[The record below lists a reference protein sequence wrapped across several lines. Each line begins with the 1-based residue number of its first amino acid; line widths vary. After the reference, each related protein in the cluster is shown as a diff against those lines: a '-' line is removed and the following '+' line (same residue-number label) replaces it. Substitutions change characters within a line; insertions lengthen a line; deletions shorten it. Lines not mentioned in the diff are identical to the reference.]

1 MGTNSDRQ
9 PLTTEAATRADFS
22 RIRYAQVWED
32 ADILV
37 EALDIQPTDT
47 VVSISSAG
55 DNALALLGAGAER
68 VVALDLNPSQLA
80 CLELRVAAYRELSHA
95 ELLVLMGSRPGAVA
109 ERAAL
114 YARCRGRL
122 SSAVR
127 AFWDGQ
133 PESVTGGTG
142 AAGKFENYF
151 RLFRTRVLP
160 LVHGR
165 TTVEALLR
173 GGSLSER
180 ERFYE
185 ECWNNWRWRLLFK
198 VFFSRFMMG
207 RLGRDP
213 AFFKYVKGSV
223 ADRILERTR
232 HALVALNPAENP
244 YLHWILTG
252 IHGEALPWALREE
265 NFEKIRSRLDR
276 LEWHEL
282 TLEAFLERET
292 AAGASKR
299 VLKFNLSDIFE
310 YMSEENTAAILA
322 SLAQASAPGGR
333 LAYWNMLAPRRRPE
347 SLAERLRSREDLA
360 RPLFAQDKA
369 FFYSAFVVEEVL

>member
-1 MGTNSDRQ
+1 MNTNTEKRSAG
-9 PLTTEAATRADFS
+9 TEAATRADFS

-37 EALDIQPTDT
+37 EALDVRPTDT
-47 VVSISSAG
+47 VISISSAG

-95 ELLVLMGSRPGAVA
+95 ELLVLMGSRPGTA
-109 ERAAL
+109 EARAAS
-114 YARCRGRL
+114 YVRCRRRL
-122 SSAVR
+122 SPAAR
-127 AFWDGQ
+127 AFWDGR
-133 PESVTGGTG
+133 PESVAGGIG
-142 AAGKFENYF
+142 APGKFENYF
-151 RLFRTRVLP
+151 RLFRSRALP

-165 TTVEALLR
+165 GTVEAMLR
-173 GGSLSER
+173 GGTREER

-185 ECWNNWRWRLLFK
+185 ERWNTWRWRMLFK

-213 AFFKYVKGSV
+213 AFFKYVEGSV
-223 ADRILERTR
+223 AERILERTR
-232 HALVALNPAENP
+232 HALVVLNPAENP

-252 IHGEALPWALREE
+252 THGESLPWALRAE
-265 NFEKIRSRLDR
+265 NFERIRSRLDR

-282 TLEAFLERET
+282 TLEAFLERER
-292 AAGASKR
+292 AAGVARR
-299 VLKFNLSDIFE
+299 VMKFNLSDIFE

-322 SLAQASAPGGR
+322 SLAEASAPGGR
-333 LAYWNMLAPRRRPE
+333 LAYWNMLASRRRPE
-347 SLAERLRSREDLA
+347 SLAARLRSREDVA
-360 RPLFAQDKA
+360 GPLFARDKA
-369 FFYSAFVVEEVL
+369 FFYSAFVVEDVM